1 MNVPKYILFKS
12 GKYVMIQ
19 KFTFQILKSICCLKT
34 QYIAERSLSSKL
46 VIPFLKIMWKSNKK
60 SPITFLH
67 HCIKLLLHI
76 LLNTSGWISGD
87 AFWRQPGVPNSLH
100 FPWPSTFNFADFSH
114 YWSAQTIDGQIPFSH
129 TSKTRVLICISFGYR
144 THHNGVKIFM
154 DKHF

>member
-1 MNVPKYILFKS
+1 MNNRINGAS
-12 GKYVMIQ
+12 
-19 KFTFQILKSICCLKT
+19 TCLLANT
-34 QYIAERSLSSKL
+34 RLSSGL
-46 VIPFLKIMWKSNKK
+46 TAVIIVLNLKRKNKK
-60 SPITFLH
+60 ERTPITFLH

-129 TSKTRVLICISFGYR
+129 TSKKRALICISFGYR

-154 DKHF
+154 DEYFWFQKSYLYLNNYSKDS

>member
-1 MNVPKYILFKS
+1 MNNRINGAS
-12 GKYVMIQ
+12 
-19 KFTFQILKSICCLKT
+19 TCLLANT
-34 QYIAERSLSSKL
+34 RLSSGL
-46 VIPFLKIMWKSNKK
+46 TAVIIVLNLKRKNKEERT
-60 SPITFLH
+60 PITFLH

-129 TSKTRVLICISFGYR
+129 TSKKRALICISFGYR

-154 DKHF
+154 DQYLWFQKSYLYLNNYSKDS

>member
-1 MNVPKYILFKS
+1 M
-12 GKYVMIQ
+12 
-19 KFTFQILKSICCLKT
+19 
-34 QYIAERSLSSKL
+34 L
-46 VIPFLKIMWKSNKK
+46 VIYSFWIWSEKFKK
-60 SPITFLH
+60 RTPITFLH

-129 TSKTRVLICISFGYR
+129 TSKKRALICISFGYR
-144 THHNGVKIFM
+144 THHNGLKKFM
-154 DKHF
+154 DEYFRFQESYLFLSNYHFICKHCRMLTRESVRNLKLRVQSL